1 MRHDDDDGRH
11 NNGKGQHGDMQ
22 QDELSVRGPLVFP
35 YFFRSSNFKYP
46 ARTKKKTKKLA
57 GNSSTRPPSQV
68 VRTGTTKATHG
79 ELLRLDILF

>member
-46 ARTKKKTKKLA
+46 ARTKKKRKNWREIHPLDPLA
-57 GNSSTRPPSQV
+57 KWSGQAQRRRHMANYY
-68 VRTGTTKATHG
+68 
-79 ELLRLDILF
+79 D